1 YGLKPLVP
9 FRESV
14 TEQRYAKVLQRH
26 AIPSIYK
33 LVPRKQGIFQE
44 NNASSH

>member
-1 YGLKPLVP
+1 
-9 FRESV
+9 
-14 TEQRYAKVLQRH
+14 QRYAKVLQRY

-44 NNASSH
+44 DNALPHRAKIAAD